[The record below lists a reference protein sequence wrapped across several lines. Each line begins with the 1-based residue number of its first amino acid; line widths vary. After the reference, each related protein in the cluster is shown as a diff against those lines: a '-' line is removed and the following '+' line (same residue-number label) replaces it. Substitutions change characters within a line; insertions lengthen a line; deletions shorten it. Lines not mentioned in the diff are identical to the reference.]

1 VPDRRRPEREYVLFP
16 RPQQDQAFDI
26 NDVQTITFTSSPPS
40 PAVVGYAYDVGA
52 TGGLSGNLVTFSSLS
67 SGVCTVSG
75 NIVNLT
81 GDGDCIVAADQA
93 AGAGYLAAMRKTQT
107 FHVVQPI
114 QQVVAFTSTPPA
126 TAVVGG
132 TYVVGLTGGTSGNP
146 IVLASTTSSYCSVA
160 GNIVTFARIGTCHIT
175 ADQAA
180 NPPLYLPAVQQEQTI
195 DIYDVQA
202 ITFNS
207 TPPDPGI
214 AGQTYSVAA
223 FGGLSGN
230 PVTFSSLSPTTI
242 CTVSGSTVNLIGV
255 GTCTVAADQAALTAA
270 NNALAAAR
278 AKAQQ
283 SNDQAAASL
292 ATARQQLSSAKSS
305 LASLRTST
313 PASTLQMDEAQI
325 QIAQANVNT
334 MQHQLNGATI
344 KSPIAGVVSQ
354 VNISAGQS
362 VSGGGSGTGTSS
374 SYAVVVY
381 SPGSYEVTGTVSDA
395 QVNLVAVGQ
404 TVQVTPAG
412 SNQALQGKVT
422 AISPAATISSGVATF
437 VVTAQL
443 TDTSNSIKPGISAT
457 ATIVTNQVV
466 HVLTV
471 PTSAVHTT
479 AAGSTVQIFVNGKP
493 QTVVVTTGASDPTR
507 IQILSGLQLNQTV
520 VIAVI
525 SSSVPSSN
533 TGTALGA
540 GGGARGGGGATRGG
554 GTGG

>member
-1 VPDRRRPEREYVLFP
+1 MKRLLRGKLTLRKVLITLVVLTTALGGTIVYA
-16 RPQQDQAFDI
+16 QAAKPTTTYRTAQ
-26 NDVQTITFTSSPPS
+26 VTYGTITQSLGMAGNLQPVSEADLNFASSGTVQSVSVQVGQTVAVGTTLAALDATLLSAQVLQAQASLASAQAKLAQDRAGATPQTLTAAQNAIAAAQVNANNAQTSLADTQAINAQSVAVAQAAATAAQALVNADEATTPPS
-40 PAVVGYAYDVGA
+40 P
-52 TGGLSGNLVTFSSLS
+52 TL
-67 SGVCTVSG
+67 
-75 NIVNLT
+75 
-81 GDGDCIVAADQA
+81 
-93 AGAGYLAAMRKTQT
+93 
-107 FHVVQPI
+107 
-114 QQVVAFTSTPPA
+114 
-126 TAVVGG
+126 
-132 TYVVGLTGGTSGNP
+132 
-146 IVLASTTSSYCSVA
+146 
-160 GNIVTFARIGTCHIT
+160 
-175 ADQAA
+175 
-180 NPPLYLPAVQQEQTI
+180 
-195 DIYDVQA
+195 
-202 ITFNS
+202 
-207 TPPDPGI
+207 
-214 AGQTYSVAA
+214 
-223 FGGLSGN
+223 
-230 PVTFSSLSPTTI
+230 
-242 CTVSGSTVNLIGV
+242 
-255 GTCTVAADQAALTAA
+255 AADQAALTAA

-292 ATARQQLSSAKSS
+292 ATARQQLSSANSS

-313 PASTLQMDEAQI
+313 PASTLQMDDAQI

-362 VSGGGSGTGTSS
+362 VSGGGAGTGTSS
-374 SYAVVVY
+374 SYAIVVY

-479 AAGSTVQIFVNGKP
+479 AAGSTVQILVNGNP

-533 TGTALGA
+533 AGTALGT
-540 GGGARGGGGATRGG
+540 GGGARGGGGATRSG

>member
-1 VPDRRRPEREYVLFP
+1 MTRLLR
-16 RPQQDQAFDI
+16 
-26 NDVQTITFTSSPPS
+26 
-40 PAVVGYAYDVGA
+40 G
-52 TGGLSGNLVTFSSLS
+52 
-67 SGVCTVSG
+67 
-75 NIVNLT
+75 NLT
-81 GDGDCIVAADQA
+81 GRKVLITLVVLTTALGGTIVYAQA
-93 AGAGYLAAMRKTQT
+93 AKPTTTYRTAKVTYGTITQSLGMAGNL
-107 FHVVQPI
+107 QP
-114 QQVVAFTSTPPA
+114 VSEADLNFAS
-126 TAVVGG
+126 
-132 TYVVGLTGGTSGNP
+132 SGN
-146 IVLASTTSSYCSVA
+146 VQSVS
-160 GNIVTFARIGTCHIT
+160 
-175 ADQAA
+175 
-180 NPPLYLPAVQQEQTI
+180 VQ
-195 DIYDVQA
+195 V
-202 ITFNS
+202 
-207 TPPDPGI
+207 
-214 AGQTYSVAA
+214 GQTV
-223 FGGLSGN
+223 
-230 PVTFSSLSPTTI
+230 
-242 CTVSGSTVNLIGV
+242 GV
-255 GTCTVAADQAALTAA
+255 GTTLAALDATLLSAQVLQAQASLASAQAKLAQDRAGATPQTPTVAADQAALTAA
-270 NNALAAAR
+270 NNALAAAK

-305 LASLRTST
+305 LAELRTST

-325 QIAQANVNT
+325 QIALANLST
-334 MQHQLNGATI
+334 TQHQLNGATI

-354 VNISAGQS
+354 VNVSAGQS

-374 SYAVVVY
+374 SYAIVVY

-422 AISPAATISSGVATF
+422 PISPAATISYGVATF

-540 GGGARGGGGATRGG
+540 GGGGRGGGGGGATRGG

>member
-1 VPDRRRPEREYVLFP
+1 MKRLLR
-16 RPQQDQAFDI
+16 
-26 NDVQTITFTSSPPS
+26 
-40 PAVVGYAYDVGA
+40 G
-52 TGGLSGNLVTFSSLS
+52 
-67 SGVCTVSG
+67 
-75 NIVNLT
+75 NLT
-81 GDGDCIVAADQA
+81 GRKVLITLVVLTTALGGTIVYAQA
-93 AGAGYLAAMRKTQT
+93 AKPTTTYRTVKVTYGTITQSLGMAGNLQPVSEADLNFASSGNVQSVAVRVGQTVAVGTTLAALDATLLSA
-107 FHVVQPI
+107 
-114 QQVVAFTSTPPA
+114 QV
-126 TAVVGG
+126 
-132 TYVVGLTGGTSGNP
+132 L
-146 IVLASTTSSYCSVA
+146 
-160 GNIVTFARIGTCHIT
+160 
-175 ADQAA
+175 QA
-180 NPPLYLPAVQQEQTI
+180 Q
-195 DIYDVQA
+195 
-202 ITFNS
+202 
-207 TPPDPGI
+207 
-214 AGQTYSVAA
+214 
-223 FGGLSGN
+223 
-230 PVTFSSLSPTTI
+230 
-242 CTVSGSTVNLIGV
+242 
-255 GTCTVAADQAALTAA
+255 
-270 NNALAAAR
+270 
-278 AKAQQ
+278 
-283 SNDQAAASL
+283 ASL

-334 MQHQLNGATI
+334 MQHQLNGAII

-374 SYAVVVY
+374 SYAFVVY

-479 AAGSTVQIFVNGKP
+479 AAGSTVQILVNGKP

-533 TGTALGA
+533 AGAALGT
-540 GGGARGGGGATRGG
+540 GGGARGGGGATRSG